1 MTIRQGADII
11 YRYIVEGHKMEDV
24 GYATGFSTSDVSA
37 AVAKGN
43 FNRDRG
49 QRCNFQGG
57 QDKGRYA
64 PGRAAARGVK
74 ITRNMILDYLQNI
87 DYWNYDFDQ
96 YVAAIAEDMAAER
109 HQQEQYE
116 RERREQEER
125 RRQQAAREEQYRR
138 EQAARAEQQRRAYEA
153 EQARLA
159 AEKARLEKQYPQYI
173 ELARKHLKTGKLQ
186 EALDAVRT
194 ARQCKNTYET
204 NALIA
209 EIQSTAR
216 NAAEHADE
224 IIRELTELE
233 DARKNN
239 GNCLYSNEC
248 LWLARAYANKGDKN
262 NACHYYF
269 LAAEPIY
276 AAKDYARADAIYTEN
291 DEKTNMYS
299 SQIRDSAFKCAFSR
313 SQKKNLTKADYQ
325 YCVSWY
331 NAAINAGQ
339 QTAYAYGNRSFHH
352 RMLGDAYEA
361 VEDAQTAIGMGLHE
375 RYVYSNLLNAQLD
388 ECEYDD
394 MLKTMD
400 EMDRRGYA
408 YDPWYRGYAIEYSD
422 EYEDEEAFPYYQKQI
437 QKDPNHLE
445 SLRFL
450 AVHVPNR
457 AQGARYAI
465 RYVNLTQGDG
475 FDRQWMRET
484 ALVYADFSKDPEL
497 IRQALELNPEE
508 KAKRKAEEEQQ
519 RIKQAEQA
527 HLEQERH
534 RREEEQRQRLEAL
547 RRAEE
552 AEKRRREEEKR
563 AEEARLAE
571 EERRRAEAEARR
583 RAEEE
588 QRCREETEKRRQE
601 EDVLLAILF

>member
-1 MTIRQGADII
+1 MNIRQGADVI
-11 YRYIVEGHKMEDV
+11 YRYIVEGLSMEKV
-24 GYATGFSTSDVSA
+24 GYATGFTTAEVSA
-37 AVAKGN
+37 AVERGN
-43 FNRDRG
+43 FNRDRAT
-49 QRCNFQGG
+49 RNNFQSG
-57 QDKGRYA
+57 QDRGRYA
-64 PGRAAARGVK
+64 PGKAAARGVK
-74 ITRNMILDYLQNI
+74 ITRNMILDYLENI
-87 DYWNYDFDQ
+87 DYWDYDFDE
-96 YVAAIAEDMAAER
+96 YVAAVAEDMAEER

-173 ELARKHLKTGKLQ
+173 ELARKNLQAGKLQ
-186 EALDAVRT
+186 AALDAVRT
-194 ARQCKNTYET
+194 ARKCKNTYET

-209 EIQSTAR
+209 EIQSTAN

-224 IIRELTELE
+224 IIRELSELE
-233 DARKNN
+233 SWRKEK
-239 GNCLYSNEC
+239 GNSLHSNEC
-248 LWLARAYANKGDKN
+248 LWFARAYVNKGDKS
-262 NACHYYF
+262 NACYYYF
-269 LAAEPIY
+269 LAAEPY
-276 AAKDYARADAIYTEN
+276 YTAKDYERADAIYTEN
-291 DEKTNMYS
+291 SEKTNMYS
-299 SQIRDSAFKCAFSR
+299 SQIKDSAFKCAFSR
-313 SQKKNLTKADYQ
+313 SQKKNLTDVDYQ

-331 NAAINAGQ
+331 DAAIQARQ
-339 QTAYAYGNRSFHH
+339 QTAYAYGNRSYHH
-352 RMLGDAYEA
+352 RMLGDSFEA
-361 VEDAQTAIGMGLHE
+361 VSDAETAIGMGLHE
-375 RYVYSNLLNAQLD
+375 KYVYSNLLKAQMD

-394 MLKTMD
+394 MLQTMD

-408 YDPWYRGYAIEYSD
+408 YDPWYRGYAIEYSN
-422 EYEDEEAFPYYQKQI
+422 EHEDEEAFPYYQKQI

-475 FDRQWMRET
+475 FDRKWMRET

-508 KAKRKAEEEQQ
+508 KAKREAERNRAEAERRAKA
-519 RIKQAEQA
+519 
-527 HLEQERH
+527 EQER
-534 RREEEQRQRLEAL
+534 R
-547 RRAEE
+547 E
-552 AEKRRREEEKR
+552 AEIRR
-563 AEEARLAE
+563 LE
-571 EERRRAEAEARR
+571 EERRRELEARRQAEEEARR

-588 QRCREETEKRRQE
+588 ERRRQE
-601 EDVLLAILF
+601 EARLAEEARLRAEEEQRKLEAERKRAEEETMLAILF

>member
-1 MTIRQGADII
+1 MTIRQGADVI

-74 ITRNMILDYLQNI
+74 ITRNMILDYLENI
-87 DYWNYDFDQ
+87 DYWNRDFDQ
-96 YVAAIAEDMAAER
+96 YVAAVAEERAEER

-125 RRQQAAREEQYRR
+125 RRQQAAREEQHRR
-138 EQAARAEQQRRAYEA
+138 EQAAYAEQQRRAYEA

-173 ELARKHLKTGKLQ
+173 ELARKNLQAGKLQ
-186 EALDAVRT
+186 AALDAVRT
-194 ARQCKNTYET
+194 ARKCKNTYET
-204 NALIA
+204 NMLIA
-209 EIQSTAR
+209 EIQSTAN
-216 NAAEHADE
+216 NAADHADE

-233 DARKNN
+233 SWRKEK
-239 GNCLYSNEC
+239 GNTLHSNVC
-248 LWLARAYANKGDKN
+248 LWFARAYINKGDKN
-262 NACHYYF
+262 SACHYYF
-269 LAAEPIY
+269 LAAEPFY
-276 AAKDYARADAIYTEN
+276 KAKDYERADAIYTEN
-291 DEKTNMYS
+291 DKNTNMYA
-299 SQIRDSAFKCAFSR
+299 SQIQDSAFKCAFSR
-313 SQKKNLTKADYQ
+313 SQKKNLTTADYQ

-331 NAAINAGQ
+331 SAAINAHQ
-339 QTAYAYGNRSFHH
+339 QPAYAYGNRSYHH

-361 VEDAQTAIGMGLHE
+361 VSDAETAIGMGLHE
-375 RYVYSNLLNAQLD
+375 KYVYSNLLNAQLH
-388 ECEYDD
+388 ECEYDE

-422 EYEDEEAFPYYQKQI
+422 EHEDEEAFPYYQKQI

-450 AVHVPNR
+450 AIHVPNR

-508 KAKRKAEEEQQ
+508 KAKRNREEAERRAKAEQERREAEIRRLEEERLRELEARRQAEEEA
-519 RIKQAEQA
+519 R
-527 HLEQERH
+527 
-534 RREEEQRQRLEAL
+534 
-547 RRAEE
+547 RRAE
-552 AEKRRREEEKR
+552 AEETRRQ
-563 AEEARLAE
+563 EEARLAE
-571 EERRRAEAEARR
+571 EARLRAEAEARKAEAER
-583 RAEEE
+583 KRVEEE
-588 QRCREETEKRRQE
+588 TM
-601 EDVLLAILF
+601 LAILF